1 MVLRRVDSGCSSR
14 SEAEQFANKQMPS
27 SKALFRGCR
36 GLKTGRKR
44 RLGCP
49 QLEPLTTHD
58 HIYEEGA
65 KVSSC
70 NGISDVLIGYAF
82 QTEGKKNGLRT
93 ETLSCISFVIEDCTH
108 FLRFGPLIA
117 WYLY

>member
-1 MVLRRVDSGCSSR
+1 VLRRVDSGCSSR

-27 SKALFRGCR
+27 SKALFRGCK

-49 QLEPLTTHD
+49 QPLTTHD

-65 KVSSC
+65 KLSSR
-70 NGISDVLIGYAF
+70 NDISDVL
-82 QTEGKKNGLRT
+82 
-93 ETLSCISFVIEDCTH
+93 
-108 FLRFGPLIA
+108 
-117 WYLY
+117 